1 MRRILQALG
10 GAVGGAALMLA
21 GLAVETRPSR
31 SEGEGSRVLAGDDRA
46 EVLEAVRLFNAIWR
60 DFYATGGIP
69 TMIDAMPASKMVKH
83 GIFRDTGFLL
93 RNERYLVYD
102 LARAVPLEVTSE
114 APGRAEVLLFEEWNY
129 VYQERA
135 TRKPVSEVKGM
146 GQGFRYRLSRHEGQ
160 WSIREWFPEDVP
172 APASEGFV
180 W

>member
-1 MRRILQALG
+1 MLIA
-10 GAVGGAALMLA
+10 AVGGTAFLLA
-21 GLAVETRPSR
+21 GFAWRDGLSRPAPEAR
-31 SEGEGSRVLAGDDRA
+31 RPLTEDDRA

-69 TMIDAMPASKMVKH
+69 TMIDAIPASKMVKH

-93 RNERYLVYD
+93 QNERYLVYD

-114 APGRAEVLLFEEWNY
+114 APDRAEVLLFEEWNY

-146 GQGFRYRLSRHEGQ
+146 GQGFRYRLARHEGR
-160 WSIREWFPEDVP
+160 WSIQEWFPEDVP
-172 APASEGFV
+172 APAAEGFV